1 MGLNALGLWRRRW
14 LYGGGQLARCH
25 VIDRHPAPQH
35 FALHKKRKHRLNQF
49 LQSDFCSFLC
59 RVACVR
65 ACTLTSGRAA
75 AATKQ
80 LLHIINQWGDIR
92 EGTGSSDSVFL
103 PSAAFCS
110 HPPLPPTNHHPRPAT
125 PPPHPLPALKAN
137 VAVGGSAVV

>member
-1 MGLNALGLWRRRW
+1 M
-14 LYGGGQLARCH
+14 YGGGQLARCH

-35 FALHKKRKHRLNQF
+35 FALRKKRKHRLNQF
-49 LQSDFCSFLC
+49 LQSDFCAASFVES
-59 RVACVR
+59 RACVR
-65 ACTLTSGRAA
+65 ACALTSGRAA

-110 HPPLPPTNHHPRPAT
+110 HPPLPTTPHHHPTTRT
-125 PPPHPLPALKAN
+125 GPPFRRE
-137 VAVGGSAVV
+137 G